1 MPKPRIARLV
11 LDPDT
16 RRREKEA
23 LRQTLETRQ
32 LVDRAKGLLMAKHGL
47 SESDAFRRIRKTSMD
62 TRTPMAEVA
71 RGLALA
77 LAAQHQ
83 ASRA

>member
-1 MPKPRIARLV
+1 MPKPRIARLE

-23 LRQTLETRQ
+23 LR
-32 LVDRAKGLLMAKHGL
+32 
-47 SESDAFRRIRKTSMD
+47 RKTSMD

-71 RGLALA
+71 RGLSLA
-77 LAAQHQ
+77 LAAQHP